1 MHGGI
6 LCGREKEWN
15 LAFRDST
22 DGPRGHRAGWKK
34 PKGERQILHDFTC
47 ARDRTEIQI
56 NEQMEHAGSR
66 TRRTRRW
73 PPGGGGG
80 VGMTSG
86 GCISE
91 PDAHRERRAARPGR
105 RAPALTAGP
114 LPARAGARKAAGGGS
129 EKKGRLRAEW
139 RLRSRCPSPFQED
152 RSDSR
157 FHECALLRLHVP
169 KTFPHTEPSDSPI
182 GACSGVDGLRA
193 QTLELARLE
202 SSSSSAARLARPS
215 PPFKPYVP
223 SSICEMPMPPG
234 RRGNRGTAGGAQS
247 RSREP
252 HPRACTRSLNVS
264 GRRDFSQGRSRP
276 LNLHLVEDVLK

>member
-1 MHGGI
+1 MKCTFHPSSGSS
-6 LCGREKEWN
+6 KES
-15 LAFRDST
+15 LYSY
-22 DGPRGHRAGWKK
+22 
-34 PKGERQILHDFTC
+34 
-47 ARDRTEIQI
+47 
-56 NEQMEHAGSR
+56 
-66 TRRTRRW
+66 
-73 PPGGGGG
+73 
-80 VGMTSG
+80 TS
-86 GCISE
+86 
-91 PDAHRERRAARPGR
+91 
-105 RAPALTAGP
+105 LTP
-114 LPARAGARKAAGGGS
+114 F
-129 EKKGRLRAEW
+129 
-139 RLRSRCPSPFQED
+139 PSPFQED

-202 SSSSSAARLARPS
+202 SSSSSAAQLARPS
-215 PPFKPYVP
+215 PPFKPCVP
-223 SSICEMPMPPG
+223 TSICEMPMPPG

-264 GRRDFSQGRSRP
+264 GRRDFSQGRLRP